1 MKNNKKGF
9 TLVELLAVI
18 VILAIIALI
27 ATPII
32 LNVIDSARK
41 NAAINSAYGYME
53 AIEKSVVLSGFSEGD
68 AASQKMATIENGTY
82 TISNDGKTITSSKE
96 GASPIKVNFKGDAPA
111 NDGTITY
118 EDGKVSTCSN
128 LKVNNIDLT
137 CTGSKVS
144 AAK

>member
-53 AIEKSVVLSGFSEGD
+53 AIEKSVVLSGFSNGD
-68 AASQKMATIENGTY
+68 AASQEMASINDDTY
-82 TISNDGKTITSSKE
+82 TISNSGKTITGAAE
-96 GASPIKVNFKGDAPA
+96 GAKPITVNFKGDAPTE
-111 NDGTITY
+111 NGTITY
-118 EDGKVSTCSN
+118 KDGKVSACSG
-128 LKVNNIDLT
+128 LKVNNIELT

-144 AAK
+144 AK